1 MPSWGWPST
10 RPRWPPARRRPRSC
24 ATARR
29 SCWNR
34 EFGIAERPR
43 RETRQVLPCR
53 GGTME
58 EARMRDVT
66 HSTQPMAMPRED
78 VAVADRPATGRPTV
92 VIVGAGFGGGGAAR
106 APQRAPGGGGVPRPP
121 KPSPFP
127 PPLYHVAHP
136 G

>member
-43 RETRQVLPCR
+43 RETRQALPCR

-92 VIVGAGFGGGGAAR
+92 VIVGAGFGGVRAAR
-106 APQRAPGGGGVPRPP
+106 ALQRAPGGGGLLARPNYHL
-121 KPSPFP
+121 FP
-127 PPLYHVAHP
+127 PPRYQGGPP

>member
-43 RETRQVLPCR
+43 RETRQALPCR

-78 VAVADRPATGRPTV
+78 VAVAERPPTRPPTV
-92 VIVGAGFGGGGAAR
+92 VLVGAGVGRVRAAPAGRIAAR
-106 APQRAPGGGGVPRPP
+106 GPGVLPQA
-121 KPSPFP
+121 P
-127 PPLYHVAHP
+127 PPLLPPLRLYI
-136 G
+136 